1 MRLIVTIY
9 FSYFLPQENLQKI
22 AAMESQKQP
31 VVVYPTPSNPNQQ
44 YADQNQQYDA
54 NTYAANN
61 DNSINGDAT
70 NEISTYVPA
79 PNEVV
84 GLPPYQYYSEF
95 SPAAYAQS
103 GLNPGAFDVQTG
115 FNGYLVPHLP
125 DTAVVAEEPPS
136 PSGILPNLLGP
147 LLSNTFG
154 STITEVIPSAT
165 RQIGPF
171 IGRTV
176 AYLFGMMGLT
186 VLGGGLTT
194 LICTFT
200 PICTITFALPFV
212 GLRQFGTLAKLNDD
226 TQKSIIEASSEMISG
241 AMKKLDIIKKTDEE
255 KAAAVKQEPLAETL
269 IKKVQKITNAV
280 KSTVEQVAV
289 DAKLIEPKANTD
301 DNQKPIDSNKSA
313 ANS

>member
-9 FSYFLPQENLQKI
+9 FSYFLKQDNLQQI
-22 AAMESQKQP
+22 AAFESQKQP
-31 VVVYPTPSNPNQQ
+31 VVVYPTAS
-44 YADQNQQYDA
+44 DQNQQYAA
-54 NTYAANN
+54 NTYATNN

-79 PNEVV
+79 PNQVA
-84 GLPPYQYYSEF
+84 GLSPYQYYSDF

-103 GLNPGAFDVQTG
+103 GLNPGEFDVQSG

-125 DTAVVAEEPPS
+125 PDTAVVAEEPSS

-212 GLRQFGTLAKLNDD
+212 GLRQFGSVAKLNDD
-226 TQKSIIEASSEMISG
+226 TQKSILEASTQMVSG
-241 AMKKLDIIKKTDEE
+241 AMKKLDEITKTDEE
-255 KAAAVKQEPLAETL
+255 KAAAAKQEPLAETL

-289 DAKLIEPKANTD
+289 DAKLIEPKANAD